1 MRKQTD
7 LWKRF
12 VSTVLSV
19 TIALAFVPF
28 FGMQGNA
35 VYAED
40 DDGIRYDSRSLGYVT
55 PVKNQNLLG
64 TCWAFATISAIES
77 SLLAHG
83 QADSAESLDLSER
96 QLAYFSYN
104 LVPDLLGGTAED
116 QNIPISPGNDNY
128 LENYGNAWLTTE
140 VMASG
145 IGVVNETDAP
155 TYQNLVNEWNEAGG
169 WSDDF
174 DNATKLDPE
183 LARGANS
190 WSLSGVRRIPME
202 KTDDVKQAIKEDGGV
217 AVLTYL
223 KKEGADYWD
232 QKISWNDEY
241 KAFFNYGVG
250 DSNHM
255 VTIVGWDDNYDRHK
269 FSHSSVFATK
279 DIPDKNGAWLCKNSR
294 GTDFGDEGYYWVSY
308 EDFYFNKTDPEDLE
322 KDRVAAY
329 AFEMRPA
336 AQSEILYQYDGTAGT
351 CYKTIAS
358 GGSIA
363 NMYTVNGTEGKDE
376 QLKSVC
382 LTLLNDS
389 EVDYS
394 IQIYT
399 DCTDE
404 EDPTSGKA
412 ALSTPQTGRTSYAG
426 FYTVDLDEEVLLKA
440 GSKFAVVATLSHDE
454 GQNVNYDV
462 DSSGTYYNM
471 LRHESS
477 VSAGQSFEKDS
488 GDAGWSDLSEAKC
501 ECDLSK
507 DDGHADN
514 QYSQCAA
521 RLKAVSEPVESVKP
535 QNVKVN
541 APAGKILTYNGKVQI
556 GVAAGSGYTLTGTTK
571 ATNAGKYTAKA
582 TLKTDADY
590 DYSWADGMT
599 DPKTVSWQIKKA
611 ANPLKVKGRSVKI
624 KASAV
629 KNKTLTLAVTKVM
642 AFTGK
647 GQGRVSYTKA
657 SGNTKI
663 IINKTTGKVTLKKG
677 LKKGRYVVKVKVKA
691 SGNKNYNASSVKTI
705 VITIIVK

>member
-1 MRKQTD
+1 MKRKFNYLLLIAVATLSLGFVSCSDDDDFDSSIFDTVNHPLDKTAFTFPLDTFVKVNFLEPYNLRFIYRMEDIGSDMRK
-7 LWKRF
+7 
-12 VSTVLSV
+12 
-19 TIALAFVPF
+19 
-28 FGMQGNA
+28 
-35 VYAED
+35 
-40 DDGIRYDSRSLGYVT
+40 
-55 PVKNQNLLG
+55 
-64 TCWAFATISAIES
+64 
-77 SLLAHG
+77 
-83 QADSAESLDLSER
+83 
-96 QLAYFSYN
+96 N
-104 LVPDLLGGTAED
+104 LVPAAYDKSCELAVLSKYLWYDVYKE
-116 QNIPISPGNDNY
+116 NSPETFLQENSPRIIHVVGSKNY
-128 LENYGNAWLTTE
+128 NPTQGTE
-140 VMASG
+140 VLGVAEGGLKITLYNVNNLNVNDMDMMNEYFFKTMHHEFGHILDQTHLRPTAFNTISSG
-145 IGVVNETDAP
+145 H
-155 TYQNLVNEWNEAGG
+155 Y
-169 WSDDF
+169 
-174 DNATKLDPE
+174 NATTWQETPDSVSIGNGFVSSYASSSASE
-183 LARGANS
+183 DWVETLANYITMDSVRWLGMLNS
-190 WSLSGVRRIPME
+190 
-202 KTDDVKQAIKEDGGV
+202 A
-217 AVLTYL
+217 
-223 KKEGADYWD
+223 
-232 QKISWNDEY
+232 
-241 KAFFNYGVG
+241 
-250 DSNHM
+250 
-255 VTIVGWDDNYDRHK
+255 
-269 FSHSSVFATK
+269 
-279 DIPDKNGAWLCKNSR
+279 
-294 GTDFGDEGYYWVSY
+294 SY
-308 EDFYFNKTDPEDLE
+308 EWEEIDYDKALYED
-322 KDRVAAY
+322 K
-329 AFEMRPA
+329 MK
-336 AQSEILYQYDGTAGT
+336 G
-351 CYKTIAS
+351 
-358 GGSIA
+358 
-363 NMYTVNGTEGKDE
+363 
-376 QLKSVC
+376 
-382 LTLLNDS
+382 
-389 EVDYS
+389 DYS
-394 IQIYT
+394 RDTIGYLNVKDNGDKKIYRRVCQRNG
-399 DCTDE
+399 D
-404 EDPTSGKA
+404 G
-412 ALSTPQTGRTSYAG
+412 
-426 FYTVDLDEEVLLKA
+426 TVDLDEEVLLKA